1 MTDQPYRPHPGA
13 LAPVPSGLLST
24 ALRRDLADL
33 NAQYLE
39 LGLAPSLDGDPRF
52 GWSEPVRRCLL
63 EADDATRARVAAV
76 PFALFELVL
85 PGGGLATPPAGVED
99 SRAPSGAAAW
109 PGRCES
115 FAHQAVFLA
124 RRLVEGEPLA
134 LRVVLGLSDDAQQ
147 WLAECRLAQLA
158 EVAASPRAIRPRWR
172 VHLRFWQTLLGA
184 ARRGSPGALQWA
196 HCIGLCLLGAAD
208 GDAAPAPPRRRVRR

>member
-1 MTDQPYRPHPGA
+1 MTDQPHRPNPGT
-13 LAPVPSGLLST
+13 LAPVRTGLLSP

-33 NAQYLE
+33 NAQYLD

-63 EADDATRARVAAV
+63 EADHATRARVAAV
-76 PFALFELVL
+76 PFALFDLVL
-85 PGGGLATPPAGVED
+85 PAGHLATPPARVED
-99 SRAPSGAAAW
+99 SRAATGPGTW
-109 PGRCES
+109 QGRCES

-134 LRVVLGLSDDAQQ
+134 LRVVLGLPDDVQQ

-158 EVAASPRAIRPRWR
+158 EFAASPRAIRPRWR
-172 VHLRFWQTLLGA
+172 LHLRFWEMLVGA

-196 HCIGLCLLGAAD
+196 HCIGLCLIGASDA
-208 GDAAPAPPRRRVRR
+208 DAAPPPPRRRPRR